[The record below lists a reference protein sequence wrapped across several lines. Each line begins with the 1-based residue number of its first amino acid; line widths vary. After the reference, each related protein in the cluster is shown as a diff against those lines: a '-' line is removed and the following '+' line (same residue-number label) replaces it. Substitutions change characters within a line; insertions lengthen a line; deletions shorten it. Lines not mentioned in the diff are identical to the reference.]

1 MAEISLLLTRIP
13 QMDARFTRRSVD
25 ARFFTRRS
33 VIYSIIQ

>member
-1 MAEISLLLTRIP
+1 MPEILTENPLTRIP
-13 QMDARFTRRSVD
+13 QMD

>member
-1 MAEISLLLTRIP
+1 MFTLPKTFVTRIP
-13 QMDARFTRRSVD
+13 QMD

>member
-1 MAEISLLLTRIP
+1 MPDGFSKGNYQKQNEILARIP
-13 QMDARFTRRSVD
+13 QMD